1 MEKVLTD
8 SATDSEYFKNL
19 VSQMRDCGYP
29 QDIDRVKIHIPNAE
43 QRLRGG
49 LQYFVNMKAGC
60 NAEWNERN
68 YRPIV
73 DWMTDNKG
81 KGLLMLGGCGLGKSL
96 IGMYIL
102 PLLIK
107 DVHRKV
113 VNIFNAQEL
122 NKKIDEILNL
132 HIVCIDDIGTEDN
145 LNSYGNKR
153 MPFAELCDA
162 AEKKGKLL
170 ILTTN
175 LNIDGLQERYGD
187 RVVDRL
193 IATTKAVP
201 FTGDSLRK

>member
-1 MEKVLTD
+1 MEQID
-8 SATDSEYFKNL
+8 NEYFRNL
-19 VSQMRDCGYP
+19 VSQMRDTGYP
-29 QDIDRVKIHIPNAE
+29 QEIDRVQISIPNAE
-43 QRLRGG
+43 KRLRGG
-49 LQYFVNMKAGC
+49 LQYVVNMKSGC
-60 NAEWNERN
+60 NAEWNEHN

-81 KGLLMLGGCGLGKSL
+81 KGLLMFGGCGLGKSV

-107 DVHRKV
+107 DVHKKE
-113 VNIFNAQEL
+113 VNIFSAQEL
-122 NKKIDEILNL
+122 NQKIDEILKL
-132 HIVCIDDIGTEDN
+132 HIIYIDDIGTEDN

-175 LNIDGLQERYGD
+175 LSIDELTQRYGD

-201 FTGDSLRK
+201 FIGDSLRK

>member
-1 MEKVLTD
+1 MEQI
-8 SATDSEYFKNL
+8 DSEYFKNL
-19 VSQMRDCGYP
+19 VSQMRDTGYP
-29 QDIDRVKIHIPNAE
+29 QEIDRVQISIPNAE
-43 QRLRGG
+43 KRLRGG
-49 LQYFVNMKAGC
+49 LQYVVNMKSGC

-81 KGLLMLGGCGLGKSL
+81 KGLLMFGGCGLGKSV

-107 DVHRKV
+107 DVHKKV
-113 VNIFNAQEL
+113 VNIFSAQEL
-122 NKKIDEILNL
+122 NKKIDEILKL
-132 HIVCIDDIGTEDN
+132 HIIYVDDIGTEDN

-153 MPFAELCDA
+153 MPFAELCDD

-175 LNIDGLQERYGD
+175 LSIDELTERYGD

>member
-1 MEKVLTD
+1 MEQI
-8 SATDSEYFKNL
+8 DSEYFKKL
-19 VSQMRDCGYP
+19 VSQMRDTGYP
-29 QDIDRVKIHIPNAE
+29 QEIDRVQINIPNAE
-43 QRLRGG
+43 KRLRGG
-49 LQYFVNMKAGC
+49 LQYVVNMKSGC
-60 NAEWNERN
+60 DAEWNERN

-81 KGLLMLGGCGLGKSL
+81 KGLLMFGGCGLGKSL

-107 DVHRKV
+107 DVHKKV
-113 VNIFNAQEL
+113 VNIFSAQEL
-122 NKKIDEILNL
+122 NKKIDEILKL
-132 HIVCIDDIGTEDN
+132 HIVYIDDIGTEDN

-175 LNIDGLQERYGD
+175 LSIDELTQRYGD

>member
-1 MEKVLTD
+1 MEQI
-8 SATDSEYFKNL
+8 DSEYFKKL
-19 VSQMRDCGYP
+19 VSQMRDTGYP
-29 QDIDRVKIHIPNAE
+29 QEIDRVQINIPNAE
-43 QRLRGG
+43 KRLRGG
-49 LQYFVNMKAGC
+49 LQYVVNMKSGC
-60 NAEWNERN
+60 NAEWNEHN

-81 KGLLMLGGCGLGKSL
+81 KGLLMFGGCGLGKSV

-107 DVHRKV
+107 DVHKKV
-113 VNIFNAQEL
+113 VNIFSAQEL
-122 NKKIDEILNL
+122 NKKIDEILKL
-132 HIVCIDDIGTEDN
+132 HIIYIDDIGTEDN

-153 MPFAELCDA
+153 VPFAELCDA

-175 LNIDGLQERYGD
+175 LSIYELTQRYGD

>member
-1 MEKVLTD
+1 MEQI
-8 SATDSEYFKNL
+8 DSEYFKNL
-19 VSQMRDCGYP
+19 VSQMRDTGYP
-29 QDIDRVKIHIPNAE
+29 QEIDRVQINIPNAE
-43 QRLRGG
+43 KRLRGG
-49 LQYFVNMKAGC
+49 LQYVVNMKSGC
-60 NAEWNERN
+60 NAEWNEHN

-81 KGLLMLGGCGLGKSL
+81 KGYLMFGGCGLGKSV

-107 DVHRKV
+107 DVHKKV
-113 VNIFNAQEL
+113 VNIFSTQEL
-122 NKKIDEILNL
+122 NQKIDEILKL
-132 HIVCIDDIGTEDN
+132 HIIYIDDIGTEDN

-175 LNIDGLQERYGD
+175 LSIDELTQRYGD

>member
-1 MEKVLTD
+1 MEQI
-8 SATDSEYFKNL
+8 DSEYFKKL
-19 VSQMRDCGYP
+19 VSQMRDTGYP
-29 QDIDRVKIHIPNAE
+29 QEIDRVQINIPNAE
-43 QRLRGG
+43 KRLRGG
-49 LQYFVNMKAGC
+49 LQYVVNMKSGC

-81 KGLLMLGGCGLGKSL
+81 KGLLMFGGCGLGKSV

-107 DVHRKV
+107 DVHKKV
-113 VNIFNAQEL
+113 VNIFSAQEL
-122 NKKIDEILNL
+122 NKKIDEILKL
-132 HIVCIDDIGTEDN
+132 HIIYIDDIGTEDN

-175 LNIDGLQERYGD
+175 LSIDELTQRYGD

>member
-1 MEKVLTD
+1 MEQID
-8 SATDSEYFKNL
+8 GEYFKNL
-19 VSQMRDCGYP
+19 LSQMRDTGYP
-29 QDIDRVKIHIPNAE
+29 QEIDRVQISIPNAE
-43 QRLRGG
+43 KRLRGG
-49 LQYFVNMKAGC
+49 LQYVVNMKSGC
-60 NAEWNERN
+60 NAEWNEHN

-81 KGLLMLGGCGLGKSL
+81 KGLLMFGGCGLGKSV

-107 DVHRKV
+107 DVHKKV
-113 VNIFNAQEL
+113 VNIFSAQEL
-122 NKKIDEILNL
+122 NKKIDEILKL
-132 HIVCIDDIGTEDN
+132 HIIYIDDIGTEDN

-153 MPFAELCDA
+153 MPFAELCDD

-175 LNIDGLQERYGD
+175 LSIDELTERYGD

>member
-1 MEKVLTD
+1 MEQI
-8 SATDSEYFKNL
+8 DSEYFKNL
-19 VSQMRDCGYP
+19 VSQMRDTSYP
-29 QDIDRVKIHIPNAE
+29 QEIDRVQISIPNAE
-43 QRLRGG
+43 KRLRGG
-49 LQYFVNMKAGC
+49 LQYVVNMKSGC

-81 KGLLMLGGCGLGKSL
+81 KGLLMFGGCGLGKSV

-107 DVHRKV
+107 DVHKKV
-113 VNIFNAQEL
+113 VNIFSAQEL
-122 NKKIDEILNL
+122 NKKIDEILKL
-132 HIVCIDDIGTEDN
+132 HIIYIDDIGTEDN

-153 MPFAELCDA
+153 MPFAELCDD

-175 LNIDGLQERYGD
+175 LSIDELTQRYGD

>member
-1 MEKVLTD
+1 MEQID
-8 SATDSEYFKNL
+8 GEYFKNL
-19 VSQMRDCGYP
+19 VSQMRDTGY
-29 QDIDRVKIHIPNAE
+29 QQEIDRVQISIPNAE
-43 QRLRGG
+43 KRLRGG
-49 LQYFVNMKAGC
+49 LQYVVNMKSGC

-81 KGLLMLGGCGLGKSL
+81 KGLLMFGGCGLGKSV

-107 DVHRKV
+107 DVHKKV
-113 VNIFNAQEL
+113 VNIFSAQEL
-122 NKKIDEILNL
+122 NQKIDEILKL
-132 HIVCIDDIGTEDN
+132 HIIYIDDIGTEDN

-162 AEKKGKLL
+162 AEKKGNLL

-175 LNIDGLQERYGD
+175 LSIDELTQRYGD

>member
-1 MEKVLTD
+1 MEQID
-8 SATDSEYFKNL
+8 SAYFRNL
-19 VSQMRDCGYP
+19 VSQMRDTGYP
-29 QDIDRVKIHIPNAE
+29 QEMDRVHISIPNAE
-43 QRLRGG
+43 KRLRGG
-49 LQYFVNMKAGC
+49 LQYVVSMKSGGD
-60 NAEWNERN
+60 AEWNEHN

-73 DWMTDNKG
+73 DWMTDNRG
-81 KGLLMLGGCGLGKSL
+81 KGLLMFGGCGLGKSV

-107 DVHRKV
+107 DVHHKV

-122 NKKIDEILNL
+122 NQRIDEILKL
-132 HIVCIDDIGTEDN
+132 HIIYIDDIGTEDN

-175 LNIDGLQERYGD
+175 LSIEELTARYGD

-201 FTGDSLRK
+201 FIGDSLRK

>member
-1 MEKVLTD
+1 MEQIID
-8 SATDSEYFKNL
+8 NEYFRNL
-19 VSQMRDCGYP
+19 VSQMRDTGYP
-29 QDIDRVKIHIPNAE
+29 QEIDRVQINIPNAE
-43 QRLRGG
+43 KRLRGG
-49 LQYFVNMKAGC
+49 LQYVVNMKSGC
-60 NAEWNERN
+60 NAEWNEHN

-81 KGLLMLGGCGLGKSL
+81 KGLLMFGGCGLGKSV

-107 DVHRKV
+107 DVHKKV
-113 VNIFNAQEL
+113 ISIFSAQEL
-122 NKKIDEILNL
+122 NQKIDEILKL
-132 HIVCIDDIGTEDN
+132 HIIYIDDIGTEDN

-175 LNIDGLQERYGD
+175 LSIDELTQRYGD

-201 FTGDSLRK
+201 FIGDSLRK

>member
-1 MEKVLTD
+1 MEQIID
-8 SATDSEYFKNL
+8 NEYFRNL
-19 VSQMRDCGYP
+19 VSQMRDTGYP
-29 QDIDRVKIHIPNAE
+29 QEIDRVQISIPNAE
-43 QRLRGG
+43 KRLRGG
-49 LQYFVNMKAGC
+49 LQYVVNMKSGC
-60 NAEWNERN
+60 NAEWNEHN

-81 KGLLMLGGCGLGKSL
+81 KGLLMFGGCGLGKSV

-107 DVHRKV
+107 DVYKKV
-113 VNIFNAQEL
+113 VNIFSAQEL
-122 NKKIDEILNL
+122 NQKIDEILKL
-132 HIVCIDDIGTEDN
+132 HIIYIDDIGTEDN

-175 LNIDGLQERYGD
+175 LSIDELTQRYGD

>member
-1 MEKVLTD
+1 MEQID
-8 SATDSEYFKNL
+8 GEYFKNL
-19 VSQMRDCGYP
+19 ISQMRDTGYP
-29 QDIDRVKIHIPNAE
+29 QEIDRVQISIPNAE
-43 QRLRGG
+43 KRLRGG
-49 LQYFVNMKAGC
+49 LQYVVNMKSGC
-60 NAEWNERN
+60 NAEWNEHN

-81 KGLLMLGGCGLGKSL
+81 KGLLMFGGCGLGKSV

-107 DVHRKV
+107 DVHKKV
-113 VNIFNAQEL
+113 VNIFSAQEL
-122 NKKIDEILNL
+122 NKKIDEILKL
-132 HIVCIDDIGTEDN
+132 HIIYIDDIGTEDN

-153 MPFAELCDA
+153 MPFAELCDD

-175 LNIDGLQERYGD
+175 LSINELTERYGD

>member
-1 MEKVLTD
+1 MEQID
-8 SATDSEYFKNL
+8 GEYFKNL
-19 VSQMRDCGYP
+19 ISQMRDTGYP
-29 QDIDRVKIHIPNAE
+29 QEIDRVQISIPNAE
-43 QRLRGG
+43 KRLRGC
-49 LQYFVNMKAGC
+49 LQYVVNMKSGC
-60 NAEWNERN
+60 NAEWNEHN

-81 KGLLMLGGCGLGKSL
+81 KGLLMFGGCGLGKSV

-107 DVHRKV
+107 DVHKKV
-113 VNIFNAQEL
+113 VNIFSAQEL
-122 NKKIDEILNL
+122 NKKIDEILKL
-132 HIVCIDDIGTEDN
+132 HIIYIDDIGTEDN

-153 MPFAELCDA
+153 MPFAELCDD

-175 LNIDGLQERYGD
+175 LSIDELTERYGD

>member
-1 MEKVLTD
+1 MEQIINN
-8 SATDSEYFKNL
+8 EYFKNL
-19 VSQMRDCGYP
+19 VSQMRDTGYP
-29 QDIDRVKIHIPNAE
+29 QEIDRVQISIPNAE
-43 QRLRGG
+43 KRLRGG
-49 LQYFVNMKAGC
+49 LQYVVNMKSGC

-81 KGLLMLGGCGLGKSL
+81 KGLLMFGGCGLGKSV

-102 PLLIK
+102 PLIIK
-107 DVHRKV
+107 DVHHKV

-122 NKKIDEILNL
+122 NQRIDEILKL
-132 HIVCIDDIGTEDN
+132 HIIYIDDIGTEDN

-175 LNIDGLQERYGD
+175 LSIDELTTRYGD

-201 FTGDSLRK
+201 FTGGSLRK

>member
-1 MEKVLTD
+1 
-8 SATDSEYFKNL
+8 
-19 VSQMRDCGYP
+19 MRDTGYP
-29 QDIDRVKIHIPNAE
+29 QEIDRVQIHIPNAE
-43 QRLRGG
+43 KRLRGG
-49 LQYFVNMKAGC
+49 LQYIVNMKAGC
-60 NAEWNERN
+60 DAEWSEHN

-73 DWMTDNKG
+73 DWMEDNKG
-81 KGLLMLGGCGLGKSL
+81 KGLLMFGSCGLGKSV

-107 DVHRKV
+107 DVHHKV
-113 VNIFNAQEL
+113 VNIFTAQEL
-122 NKKIDEILNL
+122 NRKIDEILKL
-132 HIVCIDDIGTEDN
+132 HIVYVDDIGTEDN

-153 MPFAELCDA
+153 SPFAELCDE

-175 LNIDGLQERYGD
+175 LNIEELTERYGE

>member
-1 MEKVLTD
+1 MEQID
-8 SATDSEYFKNL
+8 GEYFKNL
-19 VSQMRDCGYP
+19 ISQMRDTGYP
-29 QDIDRVKIHIPNAE
+29 QEIDRVQISIPNAE
-43 QRLRGG
+43 KRLRGG
-49 LQYFVNMKAGC
+49 LQYVVNMKSGC
-60 NAEWNERN
+60 NAEWNEHN

-81 KGLLMLGGCGLGKSL
+81 KGLLMFGGCGLGKSV

-107 DVHRKV
+107 DVHKKV
-113 VNIFNAQEL
+113 VNIFSAQEL
-122 NKKIDEILNL
+122 NKKIDEILKL
-132 HIVCIDDIGTEDN
+132 HIIYIDDIGTEDN

-153 MPFAELCDA
+153 MPFAELCDD
-162 AEKKGKLL
+162 AEKKEKLL

-175 LNIDGLQERYGD
+175 LSIDELTERYGD

>member
-1 MEKVLTD
+1 MEQIID
-8 SATDSEYFKNL
+8 NEYFRNL
-19 VSQMRDCGYP
+19 VSQMRDTGYP
-29 QDIDRVKIHIPNAE
+29 QEIDRVQINIPNAE
-43 QRLRGG
+43 KRLRGG
-49 LQYFVNMKAGC
+49 LQYVVYMKSGC

-81 KGLLMLGGCGLGKSL
+81 KGLLMFGGCGLGKSV

-107 DVHRKV
+107 DVHKKV
-113 VNIFNAQEL
+113 VNIFSAQEL
-122 NKKIDEILNL
+122 NQKIDEILKL
-132 HIVCIDDIGTEDN
+132 HIIYIDDIGTEDN

-170 ILTTN
+170 IITTN
-175 LNIDGLQERYGD
+175 LSIDELTQRYGD

>member
-1 MEKVLTD
+1 MEQID
-8 SATDSEYFKNL
+8 GEYFKNL
-19 VSQMRDCGYP
+19 ISQIRDTGYP
-29 QDIDRVKIHIPNAE
+29 QEIDRVQISIPNAE
-43 QRLRGG
+43 KRLRGG
-49 LQYFVNMKAGC
+49 LQYVVNMKSGC
-60 NAEWNERN
+60 NAEWNEHN

-81 KGLLMLGGCGLGKSL
+81 KGLLMFGGCGLGKSV

-107 DVHRKV
+107 DVHKKV
-113 VNIFNAQEL
+113 VNIFSAQEL
-122 NKKIDEILNL
+122 NKKIDEILKL
-132 HIVCIDDIGTEDN
+132 HIIYVDDIGTEDN

-153 MPFAELCDA
+153 MPFAELCDD

-175 LNIDGLQERYGD
+175 LSIDELTERYGD

>member
-1 MEKVLTD
+1 MEQID
-8 SATDSEYFKNL
+8 SAYFRNL
-19 VSQMRDCGYP
+19 ISQMRDTGYP
-29 QDIDRVKIHIPNAE
+29 QEMDRVQINIPNAE
-43 QRLRGG
+43 KRLRGG
-49 LQYFVNMKAGC
+49 LQYVVSMKSGGD
-60 NAEWNERN
+60 AEWNEHN
-68 YRPIV
+68 YRPV
-73 DWMTDNKG
+73 VEWMTDNHG
-81 KGLLMLGGCGLGKSL
+81 KGLLMFGGCGLGKSV

-107 DVHRKV
+107 DVHHKV

-122 NKKIDEILNL
+122 NQRIDEILKL
-132 HIVCIDDIGTEDN
+132 HIIYIDDIGTEDN

-175 LNIDGLQERYGD
+175 LSIEELTARYGD

-201 FTGDSLRK
+201 FIGDSLRK

>member
-1 MEKVLTD
+1 MEQI
-8 SATDSEYFKNL
+8 DSEYFKNL
-19 VSQMRDCGYP
+19 VSQMRDTGYP
-29 QDIDRVKIHIPNAE
+29 QEIDRVQIRIPNAE
-43 QRLRGG
+43 KRLRGG
-49 LQYFVNMKAGC
+49 LQYVVNMKSGC

-81 KGLLMLGGCGLGKSL
+81 KGLLMFGGCGLGKSV

-107 DVHRKV
+107 DVHKKV
-113 VNIFNAQEL
+113 VNIFSAQEL
-122 NKKIDEILNL
+122 NKNIDEILKL
-132 HIVCIDDIGTEDN
+132 HIIYIDDIGTEDN

-162 AEKKGKLL
+162 AEKNGKLL

-175 LNIDGLQERYGD
+175 LSIDELTQRYGD

>member
-1 MEKVLTD
+1 MEQI
-8 SATDSEYFKNL
+8 DSEYFKNL
-19 VSQMRDCGYP
+19 VSQMRDTGYP
-29 QDIDRVKIHIPNAE
+29 QEIDRVQISIPNAE
-43 QRLRGG
+43 KRLRGG
-49 LQYFVNMKAGC
+49 LQYVVNMKSGC

-81 KGLLMLGGCGLGKSL
+81 KGLLMFGGCGLGKSV

-107 DVHRKV
+107 DVHKKV
-113 VNIFNAQEL
+113 VNIFSAQEL
-122 NKKIDEILNL
+122 NKKIDEILKL
-132 HIVCIDDIGTEDN
+132 HIIYIDDIGTEDN

-175 LNIDGLQERYGD
+175 LSIDELTQRYGD

>member
-1 MEKVLTD
+1 MEQI
-8 SATDSEYFKNL
+8 DSEYFKKL
-19 VSQMRDCGYP
+19 VSQMRDTGYP
-29 QDIDRVKIHIPNAE
+29 QEIDRVQINIPNAE
-43 QRLRGG
+43 KRLRGG
-49 LQYFVNMKAGC
+49 LQYVVNMKSGC
-60 NAEWNERN
+60 NAEWNEHN

-81 KGLLMLGGCGLGKSL
+81 KGLLMFGGCGLGKSV

-107 DVHRKV
+107 DVHKKV
-113 VNIFNAQEL
+113 VNIFSAQEL
-122 NKKIDEILNL
+122 NKNIDEILKL
-132 HIVCIDDIGTEDN
+132 HIIYIDDIGTEDN

-153 MPFAELCDA
+153 IPFAELSDA
-162 AEKKGKLL
+162 AEKNGKLL

-175 LNIDGLQERYGD
+175 LSIDELTQRYGD

>member
-1 MEKVLTD
+1 MEQID
-8 SATDSEYFKNL
+8 GEYFKNL
-19 VSQMRDCGYP
+19 VSQMRDTGYP
-29 QDIDRVKIHIPNAE
+29 QEIDRVQISIPNAE
-43 QRLRGG
+43 KRLRGG
-49 LQYFVNMKAGC
+49 LQYVVNMKSGC
-60 NAEWNERN
+60 NAEWNEHN

-81 KGLLMLGGCGLGKSL
+81 KGLLMFGGCGLGKSV

-107 DVHRKV
+107 DVHKKV
-113 VNIFNAQEL
+113 VNIFSAQEL
-122 NKKIDEILNL
+122 NQKIDEILKL
-132 HIVCIDDIGTEDN
+132 HTIYIDDIGIEDN

-175 LNIDGLQERYGD
+175 LSIDELTERYGD

>member
-1 MEKVLTD
+1 MEQI
-8 SATDSEYFKNL
+8 DSEYFKNI
-19 VSQMRDCGYP
+19 VSQMRDTGYP
-29 QDIDRVKIHIPNAE
+29 QEIDRVQINIPNAE
-43 QRLRGG
+43 KRLRGG
-49 LQYFVNMKAGC
+49 LQYVVNMKSGY
-60 NAEWNERN
+60 NAEWNEHN

-81 KGLLMLGGCGLGKSL
+81 KGLLMFGGCGLGKSV

-107 DVHRKV
+107 DVHKKV
-113 VNIFNAQEL
+113 VNIFSAQEL
-122 NKKIDEILNL
+122 NKKIDEILKL
-132 HIVCIDDIGTEDN
+132 HIIYIDDIGTEDN

-175 LNIDGLQERYGD
+175 LSIDELTQRYGD

>member
-1 MEKVLTD
+1 MEQID
-8 SATDSEYFKNL
+8 NEYFRNL
-19 VSQMRDCGYP
+19 VSQMRDTGYP
-29 QDIDRVKIHIPNAE
+29 QEIDRVQISIPNAE
-43 QRLRGG
+43 KRLRGG
-49 LQYFVNMKAGC
+49 LQYVVNMKAGC
-60 NAEWNERN
+60 NAEWNEHN

-81 KGLLMLGGCGLGKSL
+81 KGLLMFGGCGLGKSV

-107 DVHRKV
+107 DVHKKV
-113 VNIFNAQEL
+113 ANIFSAQEL
-122 NKKIDEILNL
+122 NKKIDDILKL
-132 HIVCIDDIGTEDN
+132 HIIYIDDIGTEDN

-175 LNIDGLQERYGD
+175 LSIDELTQRYGD

-201 FTGDSLRK
+201 FVGDSLRK

>member
-1 MEKVLTD
+1 MEQID
-8 SATDSEYFKNL
+8 GEYFKNL
-19 VSQMRDCGYP
+19 VSQMRDTGYP
-29 QDIDRVKIHIPNAE
+29 QEIDRVQISIPNAAK
-43 QRLRGG
+43 RLRGG
-49 LQYFVNMKAGC
+49 LQYVVNMKSGC

-81 KGLLMLGGCGLGKSL
+81 KGLLMFGGCGLGKSV

-107 DVHRKV
+107 DVHKKV
-113 VNIFNAQEL
+113 VNIFSAQEL
-122 NKKIDEILNL
+122 NQKIDEILKL
-132 HIVCIDDIGTEDN
+132 HIIYIDDIGTEDN

-175 LNIDGLQERYGD
+175 LSIDELTQRYGD

>member
-1 MEKVLTD
+1 MEQID
-8 SATDSEYFKNL
+8 GEYFKNL
-19 VSQMRDCGYP
+19 ISQMRDTGYP
-29 QDIDRVKIHIPNAE
+29 QEIDRVQISIPNAE
-43 QRLRGG
+43 KRLRGG
-49 LQYFVNMKAGC
+49 LQYVVNMKSGC
-60 NAEWNERN
+60 NAEWNEHN

-81 KGLLMLGGCGLGKSL
+81 KGLLMFGGCGLGKSV

-107 DVHRKV
+107 DVHKKV
-113 VNIFNAQEL
+113 VNIFSAQEL
-122 NKKIDEILNL
+122 NKKIDEILKL
-132 HIVCIDDIGTEDN
+132 HIIYIDDIGTEDN

-153 MPFAELCDA
+153 MPFAELCDN

-175 LNIDGLQERYGD
+175 LSINELTERYGD

>member
-1 MEKVLTD
+1 MEQI
-8 SATDSEYFKNL
+8 DSEYFKNL
-19 VSQMRDCGYP
+19 VSQMRDTGYP
-29 QDIDRVKIHIPNAE
+29 QEIDRVQISIPNAE
-43 QRLRGG
+43 KRLRGG
-49 LQYFVNMKAGC
+49 LQYVVNMKSGC

-81 KGLLMLGGCGLGKSL
+81 KGLLMFGGCGLGKSV

-107 DVHRKV
+107 DVHKKV
-113 VNIFNAQEL
+113 VNIFSAQEL
-122 NKKIDEILNL
+122 NKKIDEILKL
-132 HIVCIDDIGTEDN
+132 HIIYIDDIGTEDN

-153 MPFAELCDA
+153 MPFAELCDD

-175 LNIDGLQERYGD
+175 LSIDELTERYGD

>member
-1 MEKVLTD
+1 MEQI
-8 SATDSEYFKNL
+8 DSEYFKKL
-19 VSQMRDCGYP
+19 VSQMRDTGYP
-29 QDIDRVKIHIPNAE
+29 QEIDRVQISIPNAE
-43 QRLRGG
+43 KRLRGG
-49 LQYFVNMKAGC
+49 LQYVVNMKSGC
-60 NAEWNERN
+60 NAEWNEHN

-81 KGLLMLGGCGLGKSL
+81 KGLLMFGGCGLGKSV

-107 DVHRKV
+107 DVHKKV
-113 VNIFNAQEL
+113 VNIFSAQEL
-122 NKKIDEILNL
+122 NKKIDEILKL
-132 HIVCIDDIGTEDN
+132 HIIYIDDIGTEDN

-153 MPFAELCDA
+153 MPFAELCDD

-175 LNIDGLQERYGD
+175 LSIDELTERYGD

>member
-1 MEKVLTD
+1 MEQI
-8 SATDSEYFKNL
+8 DSEYFKKL
-19 VSQMRDCGYP
+19 VSQMRDTGYP
-29 QDIDRVKIHIPNAE
+29 QEIDRVKINIPNAE
-43 QRLRGG
+43 KRLRGG
-49 LQYFVNMKAGC
+49 LQYVVNMKSGC
-60 NAEWNERN
+60 DAEWNERN

-81 KGLLMLGGCGLGKSL
+81 KGLLMFGGCGLGKSV

-107 DVHRKV
+107 DVHKKV
-113 VNIFNAQEL
+113 VNIFSAQEL
-122 NKKIDEILNL
+122 NKKIDEILKL
-132 HIVCIDDIGTEDN
+132 HIIYIDDIGTEDN

-175 LNIDGLQERYGD
+175 LSIDELTQRYGD

>member
-1 MEKVLTD
+1 MEQI
-8 SATDSEYFKNL
+8 DSEYFKKL
-19 VSQMRDCGYP
+19 VSQMRDTGYP
-29 QDIDRVKIHIPNAE
+29 QEIDRVQINIPNAE
-43 QRLRGG
+43 KRLRGG
-49 LQYFVNMKAGC
+49 LQYVVNMKSGY

-81 KGLLMLGGCGLGKSL
+81 KGLLMFGGCGLGKSV

-107 DVHRKV
+107 DVHKKV
-113 VNIFNAQEL
+113 VNIFSAQEL
-122 NKKIDEILNL
+122 NKKIDEILKL
-132 HIVCIDDIGTEDN
+132 HIIYIDDIGTEDN

-175 LNIDGLQERYGD
+175 LSIDELTQRYGD

>member
-1 MEKVLTD
+1 MEQI
-8 SATDSEYFKNL
+8 DSEYFKNL
-19 VSQMRDCGYP
+19 VSQMRDTGYP
-29 QDIDRVKIHIPNAE
+29 QEIDRVQISIPNAE
-43 QRLRGG
+43 KRLRGG
-49 LQYFVNMKAGC
+49 LQYVVNMKSGC
-60 NAEWNERN
+60 NAEWNEHN

-81 KGLLMLGGCGLGKSL
+81 KGLLMFGGCGLGKSV

-107 DVHRKV
+107 DVHKKV
-113 VNIFNAQEL
+113 VNIFSAQEL
-122 NKKIDEILNL
+122 NKKIDDILKL
-132 HIVCIDDIGTEDN
+132 HIIYIDDIGTEDN

-162 AEKKGKLL
+162 AAKKGKLL

-175 LNIDGLQERYGD
+175 LSIDELTQRYGD

-201 FTGDSLRK
+201 FVGDSLRK

>member
-1 MEKVLTD
+1 MEQIID
-8 SATDSEYFKNL
+8 DEYFKNL
-19 VSQMRDCGYP
+19 VSQMRDTGYP
-29 QDIDRVKIHIPNAE
+29 QEIDRVQISIPNAE
-43 QRLRGG
+43 KRLRGG
-49 LQYFVNMKAGC
+49 LQYVVNMKSGC
-60 NAEWNERN
+60 NAEWNEHN

-81 KGLLMLGGCGLGKSL
+81 KGLLMFGGCGLGKSV

-107 DVHRKV
+107 DVHKKV
-113 VNIFNAQEL
+113 VNIFSAQEL
-122 NKKIDEILNL
+122 NQKIDEILKL
-132 HIVCIDDIGTEDN
+132 HIIYIDDIGTEDN

-175 LNIDGLQERYGD
+175 LSIDELTRRYGD

>member
-1 MEKVLTD
+1 MEQID
-8 SATDSEYFKNL
+8 NEYFRNL
-19 VSQMRDCGYP
+19 VSQMRDTGYP
-29 QDIDRVKIHIPNAE
+29 QEIDRVQISIPNAE
-43 QRLRGG
+43 KRLRGG
-49 LQYFVNMKAGC
+49 LQYVVNMKSGC
-60 NAEWNERN
+60 NAEWNENN

-81 KGLLMLGGCGLGKSL
+81 KGLLMFGGCGLGKSV

-107 DVHRKV
+107 DVHKKV
-113 VNIFNAQEL
+113 VNIFSAQEL
-122 NKKIDEILNL
+122 NKKIDDILKL
-132 HIVCIDDIGTEDN
+132 HIIYIDDIGTEDN

-175 LNIDGLQERYGD
+175 LSIDELTQRYGD

-201 FTGDSLRK
+201 FVGDSLRK